1 MKRMSACL
9 AAAAVVF
16 VAGCGHNNSKQDE
29 QEQIPEKKVMTVQ
42 EKDNEVFFTFPAQ
55 LRGNK
60 DISIYPQ
67 VSGTLENVLVSEG
80 QRVKKGQKLFQ
91 IDAGKYAAVVD
102 DAKAAVLMAEAN
114 VETQELELS
123 ATKQLFDKG
132 IVSEHQY
139 MVETNS
145 LRIAKAQLS
154 EMKASLTRAQMDY
167 NHTSIYAPSDGVI
180 GNINYRQGSLVGAV
194 IEKPLTVVSDNS
206 MIYAYVSFNSDE
218 YLNLLSSTGGKD
230 EFIKTFPPS
239 DLIIGKDFVYDK
251 KGRTETISGM
261 IDENTGAISVRVAF
275 PNPDGLL
282 SAGGSGT
289 LRVPMKYKGFV
300 VPRTS
305 TFEIQDKC
313 FVYKV
318 VKQEDGSFNAVS
330 SEVDVYRLNDTEYIV
345 FDGLQAG
352 DSIVLEGVKKMTNG
366 MKIKPVEEN

>member
-16 VAGCGHNNSKQDE
+16 VAGCGQNNSKQDA

-60 DISIYPQ
+60 DVSIYPQ
-67 VSGTLENVLVSEG
+67 VSGTLVNVLVSEG

-91 IDAGKYAAVVD
+91 IDDSKYKAVVD

-139 MVETNS
+139 KVETNS

-154 EMKASLTRAQMDY
+154 EMKAALTRAQADY
-167 NHTSIYAPSDGVI
+167 DHTSICSPSDGVI
-180 GNINYRQGSLVGAV
+180 GNINYRQGSLVGDI

-206 MIYAYVSFNSDE
+206 VIYAYVSFNSDE
-218 YLNLLSSTGGKD
+218 YLDLLSSTGGKD
-230 EFIKTFPPS
+230 EFIKAFPPS

-300 VPRTS
+300 VPRSS